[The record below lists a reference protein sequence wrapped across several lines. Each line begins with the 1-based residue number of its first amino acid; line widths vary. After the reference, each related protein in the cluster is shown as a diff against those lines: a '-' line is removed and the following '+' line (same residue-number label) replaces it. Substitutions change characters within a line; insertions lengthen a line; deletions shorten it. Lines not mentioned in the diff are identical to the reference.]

1 MRVGVIGGAGFIGSH
16 VVDKLLDAGHDVTVF
31 DIMRPHRPDVRHVVA
46 DILDASR
53 TTVAL
58 AGRYDAL
65 YLLAAISDVNDVF
78 HIPVESA
85 QVNIMAV
92 GHVLEAARRTGAGR
106 VILASTTWVYALA
119 DPEEVDEDTPLRL
132 NRVNHIYT
140 ASKLSAEMLCHS
152 YHTLYGID
160 TTILRYGIPYGPR
173 ARLGTVLASFVALA
187 MQGRPIT
194 IQGDGTQW
202 RSLLAVEDLALGN
215 VAALQAT
222 ARNQTYN
229 LDGPER
235 IEVRRVAEKVRQ
247 FFPEVEIQHTEKRPG
262 DLRPKV
268 VSSRKALVELGWKPE
283 ITFEEGAERYI
294 KWVEQS
300 SPPWARTRV

>member
-300 SPPWARTRV
+300 SPPWARTLR